1 MSQSLSVVI
10 PIYRTE
16 TILPELYRQL
26 LESLEATGRVFEII
40 FIEDCGGDGSW
51 GLIKVLAERDPRV
64 RGLKLS
70 RNFGQHNALL
80 CGIRDARN
88 EIVITMDDDLQH
100 RPDQIPLLLAKLD
113 EGYDVVYGVPQAE
126 QHGLLRDVASRLTKM
141 ALQSTMGAENAR
153 NVSAFRA
160 LRTSLRRGFEDY
172 RSPNVSIDVLLTW
185 STQAFGAVSTRHD
198 ARIEGVSSYT
208 FGKLI
213 NHALNLVT
221 GFSTLPLRF
230 VSIIGLVFTMFGIGI
245 LVSVLGIYL
254 TYGSV
259 VPGFIFLA
267 TIISIF
273 SGVQLFALGIFGEYM
288 ARMFNRTMD
297 KPAYTLREATLVQ
310 PVQPVQAEQ

>member
-10 PIYRTE
+10 PVYRTE
-16 TILPELYRQL
+16 RILPELYRQL
-26 LESLEATGRVFEII
+26 LDALEATGRIFEIV

-51 GLIKVLAERDPRV
+51 SLIKGLAERDSRV

-80 CGIRDARN
+80 CGIRAARY
-88 EIVITMDDDLQH
+88 EIIITMDDDLQH
-100 RPDQIPLLLAKLD
+100 RPDQISLLLAKLE
-113 EGYDVVYGVPQAE
+113 EGCDVVYGVPQAE
-126 QHGLLRDVASRLTKM
+126 QHGLLRDLASRLTKL
-141 ALQSTMGAENAR
+141 ALQSAMGAENAR

-160 LRTSLRRGFEDY
+160 MRSSVRCSFEDY
-172 RSPNVSIDVLLTW
+172 RSPNVSIDVLLSW
-185 STQAFGAVSTRHD
+185 GTQAFGAVKTQHD
-198 ARIEGVSSYT
+198 ARTEGVSSYT
-208 FGKLI
+208 FGKLL
-213 NHALNLVT
+213 NHAFNLMT

-230 VSIIGLVFTMFGIGI
+230 VSIVGLVFTIFGIGI
-245 LVSVLGIYL
+245 LATVLGIYL

-259 VPGFIFLA
+259 VPGFVFLA

-297 KPAYTLREATLVQ
+297 KPPYTLRESTPGPHAQ
-310 PVQPVQAEQ
+310 DHNP